1 VSDIWYY
8 ATRNGRTGPI
18 GTQQLQAALASL
30 NTDDVFVWR
39 EGFADWKRVVDVP
52 ELGARISAPQWPPF
66 VRDAAD
72 TAASQPD
79 GQALPAKELVRQSA
93 LHIWFSFGGRL
104 NRAPFWWVGFA
115 NLLALAI
122 SIVVA
127 IAANVGW
134 ILFGIVLVATIISGF
149 AIAVKRLHDRD
160 KSGWWVLLFYVAPSV
175 ASAIGTASGDSGLL
189 AVAGLVNL
197 AISIWA
203 FVEMGCLRGTAGTN
217 RYGPDPLSG

>member
-1 VSDIWYY
+1 MLPIRPH
-8 ATRNGRTGPI
+8 RNRTARHS
-18 GTQQLQAALASL
+18 QQRNSFDKVRSTSGSA
-30 NTDDVFVWR
+30 
-39 EGFADWKRVVDVP
+39 
-52 ELGARISAPQWPPF
+52 LGAGSI
-66 VRDAAD
+66 
-72 TAASQPD
+72 
-79 GQALPAKELVRQSA
+79 ELR
-93 LHIWFSFGGRL
+93 FG
-104 NRAPFWWVGFA
+104 
-115 NLLALAI
+115 
-122 SIVVA
+122 VA

-134 ILFGIVLVATIISGF
+134 ILFGVVLVATIISGF

-160 KSGWWVLLFYVAPSV
+160 KSGWWVLLFYVAPNV